1 MEITYTTHNNIVHNL
16 SNDVAFQLDKR
27 IVCALNYSNKVCRL
41 LLLANFIFFTRKILF
56 EKSSKLH
63 SISSTFATNY
73 RHLCYKYELVQSDWH
88 SGLAHLLGKVKMK
101 YQNKNAQNCPANMSI
116 IRELCD
122 FRDGRH
128 IACDIISKTEVCSLL
143 DIICTE

>member
-1 MEITYTTHNNIVHNL
+1 MNSLGSCFYIVWYVQYNI
-16 SNDVAFQLDKR
+16 
-27 IVCALNYSNKVCRL
+27 
-41 LLLANFIFFTRKILF
+41 
-56 EKSSKLH
+56 
-63 SISSTFATNY
+63 
-73 RHLCYKYELVQSDWH
+73 DWH

-122 FRDGRH
+122 IRDGRH